1 MMEEAHPVLASAL
14 NINVQ
19 SIKVTA
25 AVKNEDS
32 LVFMVK
38 SQEMFTSK
46 EHHVDRNFEDFAWL
60 QRSLLTQDEVPGLQ
74 GIIFPPLP
82 AKPYVFQSN
91 TQAKMI
97 KQLGLLGLSTNWQ
110 TYSKAL
116 EKYLQQ
122 VASHTML
129 SKNPAL
135 QTFFT
140 LKEQPGGNVR
150 RKGILNRLSQAL
162 EEMTKENHKD
172 IDEYFQSERS
182 TNLCLTRLTKAATE
196 KFLDLVMTQQKISL
210 ACGHLSTALHL
221 GITQDE
227 DPTTTEFSKLC
238 LKLSEILDIVKKNYE
253 NVAENNL
260 NSLGS
265 MLDLDSRYQE
275 AEKEML
281 FRRTCK
287 LVELENIGKNL
298 EKAKS
303 VKKATLEETK
313 KSVEKEFKHISDVA
327 KLEIERFHRARVEAF
342 QQDLTAWCESQIQT
356 ARNTLNFLTQHLG
369 AFREHDNMK

>member
-1 MMEEAHPVLASAL
+1 M
-14 NINVQ
+14 
-19 SIKVTA
+19 T
-25 AVKNEDS
+25 DS
-32 LVFMVK
+32 TNSLL
-38 SQEMFTSK
+38 Q
-46 EHHVDRNFEDFAWL
+46 NFEDFAWL

-135 QTFFT
+135 KCSSLTFPFEVGA
-140 LKEQPGGNVR
+140 LFCIHPYFGLDRSLWAYPNHPYFNR
-150 RKGILNRLSQAL
+150 NSWILCGTFS
-162 EEMTKENHKD
+162 
-172 IDEYFQSERS
+172 S
-182 TNLCLTRLTKAATE
+182 
-196 KFLDLVMTQQKISL
+196 FL
-210 ACGHLSTALHL
+210 
-221 GITQDE
+221 
-227 DPTTTEFSKLC
+227 
-238 LKLSEILDIVKKNYE
+238 KKNYE

-303 VKKATLEETK
+303 VKKATVSGLLKK
-313 KSVEKEFKHISDVA
+313 KSASSILNACFGFLSIQFC
-327 KLEIERFHRARVEAF
+327 EIFLLCG
-342 QQDLTAWCESQIQT
+342 LT
-356 ARNTLNFLTQHLG
+356 NDHLCVYI
-369 AFREHDNMK
+369 ELI